1 MEPSQTSM
9 MELFCENDI
18 VLNTRLSLFAFR
30 KRNMFKVNNKNKV
43 IGENFSTL
51 VMLTLE
57 LSTKKNLSVVIITLG
72 KQTHVCFVFAYVEIY
87 LMLQ

>member
-1 MEPSQTSM
+1 M

-43 IGENFSTL
+43 IDENFSTL

-72 KQTHVCFVFAYVEIY
+72 KQTHVRFVFAYVEIY

>member
-1 MEPSQTSM
+1 M
-9 MELFCENDI
+9 
-18 VLNTRLSLFAFR
+18 VLNTRLTLFAFR
-30 KRNMFKVNNKNKV
+30 NRNMFKVNKNKV